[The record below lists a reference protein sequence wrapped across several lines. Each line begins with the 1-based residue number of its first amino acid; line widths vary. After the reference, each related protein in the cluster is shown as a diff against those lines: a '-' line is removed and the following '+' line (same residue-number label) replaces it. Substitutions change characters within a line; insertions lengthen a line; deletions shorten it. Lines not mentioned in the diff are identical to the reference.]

1 MTTII
6 KKELRAATFFM
17 VFCALSK
24 VKGRNIKMRDSF
36 LKNRTGIILMLCS
49 SIFACIGQLLWKLST
64 NGNWVEMIV
73 GFGLYG
79 IGALFMLIAYKYG
92 SLSVLQPML
101 SMNYVISLILGAF
114 LLNEKITIIKCIGV
128 FTIIAGVV
136 MIGGGDEE

>member
-1 MTTII
+1 
-6 KKELRAATFFM
+6 
-17 VFCALSK
+17 
-24 VKGRNIKMRDSF
+24 MRDSF

-128 FTIIAGVV
+128 LTIIAGVV